1 MTGARSNRAMLKR
14 TALIAITSLALSA
27 VVFGQNAARTFN
39 TNLVSVDKDIEY
51 GKLGS
56 RVLKLDLYRPKT
68 EAKKLPVV
76 LMVYGTL
83 WTAGKKEDLAN
94 FAYLIAS
101 QGFAV
106 AVPEYR
112 LAGEAVF
119 PAQIQDLKGA
129 IRFLRAK
136 ERDYK
141 LDSEKIG
148 AFGIS
153 TGGQLAALLGT
164 ASDVPEFDGKTG
176 YDNQPSSLSCVVDC
190 SGYVDFSKME
200 EQLVKNN
207 LPVRNGQARHFND
220 TAPEVKALG
229 GKIAGA
235 GNIIKAMNPI
245 TYLDREDPPFLIFHG
260 DKDPVVPIQ
269 QSEAFEAALR
279 KAGVPVNFIR
289 MKDHGHSPPGREEL
303 TTMIYFLS
311 QHLQN

>member
-1 MTGARSNRAMLKR
+1 MPGPRSNNAMFK
-14 TALIAITSLALSA
+14 TAAIFLTTTLAITATLW
-27 VVFGQNAARTFN
+27 GQNAARTFN
-39 TNLVSVDKDIEY
+39 TNLVSVERDIEY

-83 WTAGKKEDLAN
+83 WTFGKKEDLAN
-94 FAYLIAS
+94 FAFLIAS

-112 LAGEAVF
+112 LATEAVF

-153 TGGQLAALLGT
+153 SGGQLAALLGT

-176 YDNQPSSLSCVVDC
+176 YDNQPSTLSCVVDC
-190 SGYVDFSKME
+190 SGAIDFSKME
-200 EQLVKNN
+200 EQLAKNN
-207 LPVRNGQARHFND
+207 LPVRNGQVRHFND
-220 TAPEVKALG
+220 AAPEVKALG
-229 GKIAGA
+229 GKIAGSEK
-235 GNIIKAMNPI
+235 IMKAMNPI

-260 DKDPVVPIQ
+260 DKDPIVPVQ
-269 QSEAFEAALR
+269 QSEAFEVALR

-289 MKDHGHSPPGREEL
+289 MKDHAHAPPGREEL